1 MQPTDIVTTLTLNGI
16 STTAV
21 FTLCLFLCPSLAAQ
35 SRAAKTPPRPQTL
48 SSPRSASTTP
58 KPAPAFYRNLIVL
71 DPAHGG
77 PDTGAVLDGGLLEKN
92 VVLTFSGRLK
102 AALTAAGFTVLTT
115 RDNDPGDALPAGQ
128 RAGIANHARP
138 LACLLLHAAS
148 SGSGVHIVTS
158 DLPPAD
164 HGSSYAPRR
173 WQTAQA
179 TSILESLTL
188 AGELSAAL
196 KSAKPTSKFSIVQM
210 RAAVPPI
217 DNLISAA
224 VAIEIAPASR
234 TVPATNE
241 AYQQRIVAGIVK
253 ALTAFRDEHEGDSE

>member
-1 MQPTDIVTTLTLNGI
+1 MATLTLNKI
-16 STTAV
+16 STAAAI

-35 SRAAKTPPRPQTL
+35 SRAAKTPAHPKTIP
-48 SSPRSASTTP
+48 SSRSASTTP
-58 KPAPAFYRNLIVL
+58 RPVPAFYRNVIVL

-77 PDTGAVLDGGLLEKN
+77 TDTGAVLDDGLLEKN
-92 VVLTFSGRLK
+92 VVLSFSARLRT
-102 AALTAAGFTVLTT
+102 ALTTAGFTVLTT
-115 RDNDPGDALPAGQ
+115 RDNDSANALSAGQ

-138 LACLLLHAAS
+138 LACLLLHATG

-158 DLPPAD
+158 DLPAAD
-164 HGSSYAPRR
+164 RGNGYAPRR

-188 AGELSAAL
+188 AGELSAAF
-196 KSAKPTSKFSIVQM
+196 KNAKPAPKLSVVQM
-210 RAAVPPI
+210 RASVPPI

-234 TVPATNE
+234 TVAVTND

-253 ALTAFRDEHEGDSE
+253 ALTAFRAEHEGTGE